1 MFHSVTST
9 RWILLYT
16 KDIQSGFPIFLK
28 MQNLGMLFLKRC
40 RDNNLRE
47 KDEYAKMMVPLDF
60 YSLLKPDF

>member
-1 MFHSVTST
+1 
-9 RWILLYT
+9 
-16 KDIQSGFPIFLK
+16 